1 MEKYGLSL
9 EELEAQNVELLPER
23 IEMRHRRHKRQRV
36 VCQSVAAVIAG
47 DDVFGGSDATSIN
60 FCPALQA

>member
-36 VCQSVAAVIAG
+36 VCQSVAGVIAG
-47 DDVFGGSDATSIN
+47 DDVFGGDATSIN

>member
-9 EELEAQNVELLPER
+9 EELEAQNVELLPDR
-23 IEMRHRRHKRQRV
+23 IEMKHRRGKRQRV
-36 VCQSVAAVIAG
+36 VCQSVAGVVAG
-47 DDVFGGSDATSIN
+47 DDAFGDATSIN